1 MKKKTWVPILITTAI
16 IIASLFVVRLA
27 MPKNIKIMMMNDK
40 ECIEYIATLS
50 DEEYEDLMKDLSED
64 NQARIR
70 SLIFVNEIKKAE
82 AQDEFEGK
90 K

>member
-1 MKKKTWVPILITTAI
+1 MKKTWVPILITTAI
-16 IIASLFVVRLA
+16 IIASLFVIRLA
-27 MPKNIKIMMMNDK
+27 MPKNIKIMMMNDN

>member
-16 IIASLFVVRLA
+16 IIASLFVVRLV

-50 DEEYEDLMKDLSED
+50 DEEYKNLMKDLSED

-82 AQDEFEGK
+82 VQDEFEGK

>member
-16 IIASLFVVRLA
+16 IIASLFVVRLV

-50 DEEYEDLMKDLSED
+50 DKEYEDLMKDLSED

-82 AQDEFEGK
+82 AQDEFEESK
-90 K
+90 

>member
-16 IIASLFVVRLA
+16 IIASLFVVRLV

-40 ECIEYIATLS
+40 ECIEYIAALS
-50 DEEYEDLMKDLSED
+50 DKEYEDLMKDLSED

-82 AQDEFEGK
+82 AQDEFEESK
-90 K
+90 

>member
-16 IIASLFVVRLA
+16 IIASLFVVRLV

-50 DEEYEDLMKDLSED
+50 DEEYENLMKNLSED

-82 AQDEFEGK
+82 VQDEFEESK
-90 K
+90 

>member
-50 DEEYEDLMKDLSED
+50 DKEYEDLMKDLSED

-82 AQDEFEGK
+82 AQDEFEESK
-90 K
+90 

>member
-16 IIASLFVVRLA
+16 IIASLFVVRLV

-50 DEEYEDLMKDLSED
+50 DEEYENLMKDLSED
-64 NQARIR
+64 NQARIH

-82 AQDEFEGK
+82 VQDEFEEK

>member
-1 MKKKTWVPILITTAI
+1 MKKTWVPILITTAI

-27 MPKNIKIMMMNDK
+27 MPKNIKIMMMNDN

>member
-1 MKKKTWVPILITTAI
+1 MKKKTWVPILITTVI
-16 IIASLFVVRLA
+16 IIASLFVVRLV

-50 DEEYEDLMKDLSED
+50 DKEYEDLMKDLSED

>member
-16 IIASLFVVRLA
+16 IIASLFVVRLV

-50 DEEYEDLMKDLSED
+50 DEEYKNLKKDLSED

-82 AQDEFEGK
+82 VQDEFEGK

>member
-1 MKKKTWVPILITTAI
+1 MKKKTWVPILITTVI

>member
-1 MKKKTWVPILITTAI
+1 MKKKTWVPILITTGI
-16 IIASLFVVRLA
+16 MLASLFVVRLA

-50 DEEYEDLMKDLSED
+50 DKEYEDLMKDLSED

>member
-1 MKKKTWVPILITTAI
+1 MKKTWVPILITTAI
-16 IIASLFVVRLA
+16 IIAALFVVRLA